1 MDKIKD
7 FLLGL
12 LNFVGSSPFR
22 LFTVVLLCGLGFGG
36 WIVYSEKDSFMASY
50 RAQQALPRMNT
61 NYEQA
66 VNFVLKNSD
75 VELVA
80 LFEVNT
86 LLNTRKLVYLTTRS
100 AGVDKSY
107 NGINVGLLTKNHS
120 NNQDVIALMSGQIP
134 CGPYLAPQSYIG
146 FVYIF
151 VTIYFCYLL
160 YMGRI
165 HPSNR
170 FAIITLIFIGLI
182 IAIKETFAHF
192 SQCIN
197 SVNNKTTIPYCDN
210 HYYKYWNCIH
220 NEYYTSEEQE

>member
-86 LLNTRKLVYLTTRS
+86 LLNTRKLVYLTTRG
-100 AGVDKSY
+100 AGINKTY
-107 NGINVGLLTKNHS
+107 NGVNVGLLTKNHS

-134 CGPYLAPQSYIG
+134 CSAYLTPQSYIG
-146 FVYIF
+146 F
-151 VTIYFCYLL
+151 IYKDAGVQ
-160 YMGRI
+160 YMCRI
-165 HPSNR
+165 SVP
-170 FAIITLIFIGLI
+170 AEPGLFIGQISIGWKEPPANIESAQTVLI
-182 IAIKETFAHF
+182 VASGLLFDK
-192 SQCIN
+192 
-197 SVNNKTTIPYCDN
+197 K
-210 HYYKYWNCIH
+210 
-220 NEYYTSEEQE
+220 